1 VGHREQ
7 AVVVRAQAA
16 PAPVRELAQ
25 VVAVAAELVLAAPEA
40 ARAVPLGLEAR
51 KEQRQAGG

>member
-1 VGHREQ
+1 
-7 AVVVRAQAA
+7 
-16 PAPVRELAQ
+16 VRELAQ

-40 ARAVPLGLEAR
+40 AQAVLPGLEAR

>member
-1 VGHREQ
+1 M
-7 AVVVRAQAA
+7 VRAQAA

-25 VVAVAAELVLAAPEA
+25 VAAVAAELVLAAPEA
-40 ARAVPLGLEAR
+40 ARAVLPGLEAR